1 MSIQKQGPTRRT
13 LLAAAA
19 AGAAFGTLPGLIRP
33 AAAANEFK
41 IGLFIALSGPAS
53 LFGPTQRACAEL
65 ATEEVNK
72 AGGILGRQIKL
83 IPTDAGGPPAE
94 STKSAIRLMLED
106 KVDLFI
112 GSHDSATREALVATI
127 KGKVPYIYTPTYEGG
142 ECAFNTYVIADTP
155 EQQIRPSLTWMM
167 KEKGAKSVYMIG
179 DDYVW
184 PRKCNEYAKK
194 VISENG
200 GKVVAEEYVPFGAPN
215 KFEEIVTR
223 IKSAK
228 PDTVLIT
235 LVGADNVNFNRTFA
249 GFGLDKEISR
259 LSLLAGRKHAPWYR
273 RREQQQ
279 SVLVDVLLCQR
290 AGRGEQEV
298 QGGVFRQVRR
308 QGAAT
313 RPDRR
318 RLLRRR
324 QLRQGPR
331 HQGGRHQRAEMHGGV
346 RRDHVRIGGR
356 AVDHARPA
364 RRQNGISCRRARAP
378 NSRSSKRSRTLR
390 AVTSAR
396 PDQAPRARLLGK

>member
-1 MSIQKQGPTRRT
+1 MAIQKQGPTRRT
-13 LLAAAA
+13 LLGAAA

-33 AAAANEFK
+33 AAAADEFK

-53 LFGPTQRACAEL
+53 LFGPTQRASAEL
-65 ATEEVNK
+65 AAEEVNK

-94 STKSAIRLMLED
+94 STKSAIRLMLEE

-167 KEKGAKSVYMIG
+167 KEKAAKSVYMIG

-194 VISENG
+194 LISENG

-249 GFGLDKEISR
+249 GFGLDKDISR
-259 LSLLAGRKHAPWYR
+259 LSLLLEENTLLGVGAESSGNLFSSMSYYANAP
-273 RREQQQ
+273 
-279 SVLVDVLLCQR
+279 
-290 AGRGEQEV
+290 GEANKKFKQAYFAKFGDKAP
-298 QGGVFRQVRR
+298 QLGLIGADCYGGVNCAKALVTKAGGTNAQKCM
-308 QGAAT
+308 AASEGIT
-313 RPDRR
+313 FESAA
-318 RLLRRR
+318 
-324 QLRQGPR
+324 GPWTM
-331 HQGGRHQRAEMHGGV
+331 HGRH
-346 RRDHVRIGGR
+346 
-356 AVDHARPA
+356 VDKTMYLADCK
-364 RRQNGISCRRARAP
+364 GTEFEIIKTFP
-378 NSRSSKRSRTLR
+378 NVKSGDECK
-390 AVTSAR
+390 A
-396 PDQAPRARLLGK
+396 